1 MVPWLRRGPVRVPL
15 FFPVLFVGAQAS
27 RVSLGDFGGP
37 ATARFCVPFRDFTQD
52 LVRATG
58 VEGQRAARRPVH
70 PYPPWVVEG
79 ARVELEVAGLRK
91 SDNPLILQAA
101 ARELINNQ
109 YNHCICVYTDGS
121 MTTEGVGAAFVV
133 PQLSNLIRKYQ
144 LPHVS
149 IFTAE
154 LVAILMA
161 LNFFND
167 LYQPPMAVS
176 VFSDSL
182 SALQAIKHNSQSSR
196 EDVKEIVVVC
206 HQLITRGTDIVLQWV
221 PSHVGVP
228 GNESAD
234 RAAKQAARGLGATA
248 LHLTF
253 SFTDIKTLLTRAVW
267 KLCGEEFAAKAR
279 DSGYTNDLSPSSYQA
294 RRAFPPA
301 VSAPL
306 YNYVPSALWRV
317 AKHLCPQ
324 TVFVRADGLALSRY
338 F

>member
-1 MVPWLRRGPVRVPL
+1 
-15 FFPVLFVGAQAS
+15 
-27 RVSLGDFGGP
+27 
-37 ATARFCVPFRDFTQD
+37 
-52 LVRATG
+52 
-58 VEGQRAARRPVH
+58 
-70 PYPPWVVEG
+70 
-79 ARVELEVAGLRK
+79 
-91 SDNPLILQAA
+91 
-101 ARELINNQ
+101 
-109 YNHCICVYTDGS
+109 
-121 MTTEGVGAAFVV
+121 MTMEGVGAAFVV
-133 PQLSNLIRKYQ
+133 PQLSNLTRKYQ

-167 LYQPPMAVS
+167 LYQLPMAVS

-196 EDVKEIVVVC
+196 EDVVKEIVVVC

-279 DSGYTNDLSPSSYQA
+279 DSGYTNDLSPPT
-294 RRAFPPA
+294 RHGVRFPPLSVHLSTIMYRLRCDVWRTIFVPKLCLCGQM
-301 VSAPL
+301 VSPYHAIFKCPALVGHFKPIIDKLRLLNLPPDLSSLCRFRDEPGVGSGGGYLLL
-306 YNYVPSALWRV
+306 YS
-317 AKHLCPQ
+317 
-324 TVFVRADGLALSRY
+324 
-338 F
+338 